1 MASGY
6 VEVHKV
12 RLACRDRMAD
22 FAARLRIES
31 RIRARHRETGKALRR
46 ALKADRS
53 ISFRRLGYTSED
65 LRVHLER
72 QFRRG
77 MTWAKFMA
85 GQIHIDHR
93 VPLSA
98 FNLGDDLE
106 FKAAWAMTNLQPLW
120 AVDNVKKAADRSL
133 LL

>member
-1 MASGY
+1 
-6 VEVHKV
+6 
-12 RLACRDRMAD
+12 
-22 FAARLRIES
+22 
-31 RIRARHRETGKALRR
+31 
-46 ALKADRS
+46 
-53 ISFRRLGYTSED
+53 
-65 LRVHLER
+65 
-72 QFRRG
+72 